1 MRYPQTPPADRSSS
15 DAEVPASCP
24 SCGAKDIST
33 TSKVANSESY
43 WRCAACG
50 DVWNAG
56 RRREASRYNYRMPS
70 R

>member
-1 MRYPQTPPADRSSS
+1 MRYPQTPSAGDRS
-15 DAEVPASCP
+15 EPEIPASCP

-43 WRCAACG
+43 WRCAKCG

-56 RRREASRYNYRMPS
+56 RRREASRYSYRMPS